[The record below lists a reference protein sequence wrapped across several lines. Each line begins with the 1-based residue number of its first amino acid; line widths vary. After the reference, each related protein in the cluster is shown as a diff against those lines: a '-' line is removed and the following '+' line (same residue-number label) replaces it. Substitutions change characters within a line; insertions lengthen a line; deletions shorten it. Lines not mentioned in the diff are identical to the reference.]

1 MEKITRVYADYAA
14 TTPLSADVY
23 REMIDCLNKNYG
35 NSASLY
41 KEGREADAALEEARA
56 KIANAIGASPS
67 EIYFTSGGSEANN
80 WAIKGIARA
89 NRSKGNHIITSAIEH
104 HSVIESCKALEKEG
118 FEVTYIPVD
127 SKGVIDYTELVKAIR
142 PETVLISIM
151 SANNEVGT
159 IEPIRAISE
168 LAKMNDIA
176 FHTDAVQAIGAI
188 PFDVHEMNITAMS
201 LTAHKIYGPKGIG
214 ALYLKK
220 GTKIDRMIDGGSQEK
235 GLRAGTSN
243 VCGAVGF
250 GVAITN
256 AVRDLE
262 ENNKKLKNIRK
273 YFLKEVSDSIHN
285 VSLNGHPT
293 QRLLGNVNLSFEGVE
308 GEAVLMMLDNLG
320 VSVSTGSAC
329 ASGSLEPSHVL
340 VAMGLEPEIAQSS
353 IRFSFGKDTTN
364 EEIDFVVNALHKAV
378 KKVRSVSAVRIYKN
392 KVEL

>member
-41 KEGREADAALEEARA
+41 KEGREADAALEEARV

-127 SKGVIDYTELVKAIR
+127 SKGVIDYTALVKAIK

-220 GTKIDRMIDGGSQEK
+220 GTKIERMIDGGSQEK

-273 YFLKEVSDSIHN
+273 YFLKEVSDKIHN

-353 IRFSFGKDTTN
+353 IRFTFGKDTTN

-378 KKVRSVSAVRIYKN
+378 KKVRSLVPPPSVIWS
-392 KVEL
+392 

>member
-41 KEGREADAALEEARA
+41 KEGREADAALEEARV

-127 SKGVIDYTELVKAIR
+127 SKGVIDYTALVKAIK

-220 GTKIDRMIDGGSQEK
+220 GTKIERMIDGGSQEK

-273 YFLKEVSDSIHN
+273 YFLKEVSDKIHN

-353 IRFSFGKDTTN
+353 IRFTFGKDTTN

>member
-262 ENNKKLKNIRK
+262 ENNKKLKHIRK

>member
-1 MEKITRVYADYAA
+1 MTRVYADYAA

-41 KEGREADAALEEARA
+41 KEGREADAALEEARV

-127 SKGVIDYTELVKAIR
+127 SKGVIDYTALVKAIK

-220 GTKIDRMIDGGSQEK
+220 GTKIERMIDGGSQEK

-273 YFLKEVSDSIHN
+273 YFLKEVSDKIHN

-353 IRFSFGKDTTN
+353 IRFTFGKDTTN